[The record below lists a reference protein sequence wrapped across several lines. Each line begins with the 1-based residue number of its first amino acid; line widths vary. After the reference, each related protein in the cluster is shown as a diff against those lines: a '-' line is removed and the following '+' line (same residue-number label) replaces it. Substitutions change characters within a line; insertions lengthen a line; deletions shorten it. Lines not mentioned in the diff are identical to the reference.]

1 MEGINVLQTYEGAG
15 YRTGGESFNIRER
28 GTAADV
34 IRWEQEELNNTFDL
48 IDDDIMAA
56 LDLYDADDVVW
67 VTRKPSEAVRYAG
80 MIEEYDALSDT
91 DMARIDLEI
100 ESAIRT
106 NRYGV
111 YTEDVSG
118 GKILDDLGTDGY
130 LVLRPE
136 AVPIHEWPPTA
147 RALREGRLP
156 NA

>member
-1 MEGINVLQTYEGAG
+1 MEGINALQTYEGIG
-15 YRTGGESFNIRER
+15 YRTGGEYFNIRER

-80 MIEEYDALSDT
+80 RIEEYDALSDT
-91 DMARIDLEI
+91 DMARIDQEI
-100 ESAIRT
+100 ESAIRA
-106 NRYGV
+106 NGFDDRYGV

-118 GKILDDLGTDGY
+118 GKILDDLDTDGY

-136 AVPIHEWPPTA
+136 ARPKTKEVS
-147 RALREGRLP
+147 
-156 NA
+156 NAKN